1 MLPAVASSAE
11 GTLTRYMFDHEILL
25 RPLKLHSRP
34 VTHFSDHLRGTVP
47 RKGLSENAI
56 LGHAHVHRFRI
67 HSGEVQ
73 KRWLRMQVG
82 GKGRVKVKAKVK
94 VKATAAT
101 DRGEQVVA
109 GGGGP
114 EWEGTATGDG
124 GDDYDEE
131 PEEEEPSQV
140 LTANFTIFQLHH
152 LISTHASLSP
162 LSFCSFKGPGCSLDL
177 R

>member
-11 GTLTRYMFDHEILL
+11 CTLTRYMFDHEILL

-47 RKGLSENAI
+47 RKGLSENAN
-56 LGHAHVHRFRI
+56 LGHAHVHRI

-73 KRWLRMQVG
+73 KRWLRMRVG
-82 GKGRVKVKAKVK
+82 GKGSVKVKAKVK

-140 LTANFTIFQLHH
+140 PDGEHHH
-152 LISTHASLSP
+152 LSTP
-162 LSFCSFKGPGCSLDL
+162 LSYINACVTVSSFILL
-177 R
+177 L